1 MGLLEKFK
9 NTQIYL
15 ENYSEKLKKL
25 LKLEIERSRSRSYVS
40 GSYNSPINTT
50 GSLANSLSLLEKIT
64 PNKLSYQ
71 IIGNDYALNLNE
83 GKPQAKM
90 PNVGGIIKWIKD
102 KRITL
107 ADIKSGEIISLS
119 DVNQVQRIAYLI
131 ARKIGGD
138 KNSIGTPETAGFID
152 KAIEDSMVDLDNL
165 GNQVGKDVSLNIED
179 ILLKAGYIKKG
190 ENYEYKFES

>member
-9 NTQIYL
+9 NTQTYL

-25 LKLEIERSRSRSYVS
+25 LKLEIERSRSRNYTPT
-40 GSYNSPINTT
+40 GSVNSPINTT
-50 GSLANSLSLLEKIT
+50 GSLANSLSLFSKISS
-64 PNKLSYQ
+64 NKLTYGITGNSYA
-71 IIGNDYALNLNE
+71 NKLNE
-83 GKPQAKM
+83 GKPQGTI
-90 PNVGGIIKWIKD
+90 PDVRGIIKWIRD

-107 ADIKSGEIISLS
+107 VDYTNNNKPVSLDDINKVE
-119 DVNQVQRIAYLI
+119 RIAYHI
-131 ARKIGGD
+131 ANKIA
-138 KNSIGTPETAGFID
+138 IRGTDETAGFID
-152 KAIEDSMVDLDNL
+152 KAIEDSMADLDNL

>member
-9 NTQIYL
+9 NTQTYL

-25 LKLEIERSRSRSYVS
+25 LKLEIERSRSRNYVS
-40 GSYNSPINTT
+40 GSYNSPIDTT
-50 GSLANSLSLLEKIT
+50 GSLANSLSILEKIT

-71 IIGNDYALNLNE
+71 ITGNDYALKLNE
-83 GKPQAKM
+83 GKPQTKM
-90 PNVGGIIKWIKD
+90 PNIGGIIKWIKD
-102 KRITL
+102 KPITL
-107 ADIKSGEIISLS
+107 ADLKSGEIISLS
-119 DVNQVQRIAYLI
+119 DVKQVQRIAYFI
-131 ARKIGGD
+131 ARKVAL
-138 KNSIGTPETAGFID
+138 KGTPETAGFID